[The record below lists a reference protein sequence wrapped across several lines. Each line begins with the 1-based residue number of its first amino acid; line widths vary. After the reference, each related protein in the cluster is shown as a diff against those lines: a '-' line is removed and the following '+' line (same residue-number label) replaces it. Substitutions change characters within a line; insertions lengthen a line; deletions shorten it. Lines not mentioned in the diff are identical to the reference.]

1 MVNKEDWKT
10 LEIPTQIE
18 TFFLERTLTKEDI
31 AYIKEGHR
39 PEEMEDKW
47 FMYWESGKLF
57 IHRSWT
63 GYCIYIVEL
72 SENGK
77 LKTIVNR
84 DPQQYKETDIELDKL
99 QLNILINRLVKQ
111 NGENARLMKLFLER
125 KKL

>member
-1 MVNKEDWKT
+1 MVKKDDWKT
-10 LEIPTQIE
+10 LEIPTQFE
-18 TFFLERTLTKEDI
+18 TFFLERTLTKKDL

-47 FMYWESGKLF
+47 FMYCENNKLF

-72 SENGK
+72 SDNGK

-84 DPQQYKETDIELDKL
+84 DPQQYKETDIEQDKL

-111 NGENARLMKLFLER
+111 NGENAQFMKLFLER
-125 KKL
+125 RKS